1 MMQSLEDVRDI
12 LRGAAASLGGFG
24 SRLIARL
31 MLMMVAGTLY
41 GAEPV
46 GILGQVAAIVE
57 ILAAVGTMG
66 LKRSL
71 PHMLSESADTTKQ
84 FQIIKCAL
92 GMSLMLALSMSGSLH
107 LVWPLLFPDADMPVL
122 LLLVVPSLIFA
133 EVAGG
138 AIRFKRIIRFEV
150 LARCVFEPWSFLLA
164 AIALHFIGYKE
175 EGLLLAYAISMLAAA
190 IGLGFGISAAYSM
203 RAMLAVP
210 VNKKLAGMV
219 VRRSFPMGMTEL
231 GVIMLRRM
239 DILLLSLVAGHQATG
254 IYYIAQQI
262 VTVPH
267 KIHQLFE
274 PMMSPVLA
282 KLHHA
287 GEVRTT
293 QAKLAGLCRWVFTL
307 QLALTVP
314 FVAFSDELL
323 RLFGDGFAVGGLVLA
338 CLLVAE
344 LFDGSFA
351 LSEIA
356 LQYAKPAVPPRLVM
370 AVLGIE
376 LVAVYY
382 LGAHWGAEGAALG
395 FLIAMVFFA
404 MAKLV
409 SLRKILDISIVDV
422 AYFPPFIMA
431 ACLLALLVTLKGQMN
446 FQAPSAILGSIV
458 LSVALYL
465 WAISKIAVTKQDRA
479 IWAQLKV
486 R

>member
-1 MMQSLEDVRDI
+1 MMQSLEDIRDI

-31 MLMMVAGTLY
+31 VLMVIAGTLY

-57 ILAAVGTMG
+57 ILAAVGTLG

-71 PHMLSESADTTKQ
+71 PHLLSESADTTKQ
-84 FQIIKCAL
+84 LQIIKCAL
-92 GMSLMLALSMSGSLH
+92 GVSLLLALSMSGALY
-107 LVWPLLFPDADMPVL
+107 LVWPLLFPDVDMPVL

-150 LARCVFEPWSFLLA
+150 LARCVLEPWSFLFA
-164 AIALHFIGYKE
+164 AVALHFIGYKA

-190 IGLGFGISAAYSM
+190 TGLGFGISAAYSM

-210 VNKKLAGMV
+210 VNKKLAGLV

-231 GVIMLRRM
+231 GVIMLRRL

-254 IYYIAQQI
+254 VYYIAQQI

-282 KLHHA
+282 KLHYA

-293 QAKLAGLCRWVFTL
+293 QAKLAGLCRWVFIL

-323 RLFGDGFAVGGLVLA
+323 GLFGDGFAVGGLVLA
-338 CLLVAE
+338 C
-344 LFDGSFA
+344 F
-351 LSEIA
+351 
-356 LQYAKPAVPPRLVM
+356 
-370 AVLGIE
+370 
-376 LVAVYY
+376 
-382 LGAHWGAEGAALG
+382 W
-395 FLIAMVFFA
+395 
-404 MAKLV
+404 
-409 SLRKILDISIVDV
+409 LRNCL
-422 AYFPPFIMA
+422 MA
-431 ACLLALLVTLKGQMN
+431 ASLFPKLRCNTQSLQCRPG
-446 FQAPSAILGSIV
+446 
-458 LSVALYL
+458 
-465 WAISKIAVTKQDRA
+465 W
-479 IWAQLKV
+479 
-486 R
+486 

>member
-1 MMQSLEDVRDI
+1 MQSLEDIRDI

-31 MLMMVAGTLY
+31 VLMVVAGTLY
-41 GAEPV
+41 GAAPV

-71 PHMLSESADTTKQ
+71 PHMLSESADTNQ
-84 FQIIKCAL
+84 QLQIIKCAL
-92 GMSLMLALSMSGSLH
+92 GVSLLLALSMSGLLH
-107 LVWPLLFPDADMPVL
+107 LVWPLLFPDVDMPAL
-122 LLLVVPSLIFA
+122 LLLVVPSLVFA
-133 EVAGG
+133 EVVGG

-164 AIALHFIGYKE
+164 AVALYFIGYRE

-190 IGLGFGISAAYSM
+190 VGLGIGLATSYPM

-210 VNKKLAGMV
+210 VNKNLAGRV
-219 VRRSFPMGMTEL
+219 VHRSVPMGMTEL
-231 GVIMLRRM
+231 GVIMLRRL

-254 IYYIAQQI
+254 VYYIAQQI

-323 RLFGDGFAVGGLVLA
+323 GLFGDGFAIGGLVLA

-356 LQYAKPAVPPRLVM
+356 LVYAKPAVPPRLVM

-395 FLIAMVFFA
+395 FLVAMVFFA
-404 MAKLV
+404 AAKLI
-409 SLRKILDISIVDV
+409 SLRKVLGISIVDV
-422 AYFPPFIMA
+422 AYLPPFALA
-431 ACLLALLVTLKGQMN
+431 ACFLALLLTLKGQVN
-446 FQAPSAILGSIV
+446 FQAPSAILGSII

-465 WAISKIAVTKQDRA
+465 WAISKIAITKQDRA